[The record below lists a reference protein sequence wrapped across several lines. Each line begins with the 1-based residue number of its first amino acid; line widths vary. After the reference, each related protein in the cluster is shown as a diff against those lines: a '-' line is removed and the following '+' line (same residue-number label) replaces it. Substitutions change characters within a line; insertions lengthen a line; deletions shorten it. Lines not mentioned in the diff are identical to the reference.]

1 MSMQPEEVAATRAR
15 QDVTVAR
22 RVVMFP
28 LVRLVLALAPIVLF
42 LIGAS
47 IAAAKLPKHS
57 LGAALVPVVMGL
69 VVLLIYVG
77 FVRLVERRP
86 VRELAGEGAVA
97 ETARGFAVGAAL
109 FTVTMGVLVAL
120 QVAHVGRGDGV
131 RALLIGFGLAISAG
145 LIEETMLRAI
155 FFRIVEE
162 SLGTWIALA
171 ASAALFGLLHVFN
184 PGATLVS
191 TLAIALEAGVLLAAA
206 YVLTRRLWMAIG
218 LHVAWNFF
226 EGGVFGASV
235 SGMKPYGLFS
245 STFSG
250 AKLLSGGAF
259 GPEASIV
266 AVVICLSAG
275 VALCVAARR
284 RGRFVRPFWERRG

>member
-1 MSMQPEEVAATRAR
+1 MSVQAEEAPPGAP

-22 RVVMFP
+22 RVLLFP
-28 LVRLVLALAPIVLF
+28 LVRLLLAIAPIVLF
-42 LIGAS
+42 LIGAA
-47 IAAAKLPKHS
+47 IAAAKVPKHS
-57 LGAALVPVVMGL
+57 LGAAVVPVVMGL
-69 VVLLIYVG
+69 VVLGIYVG

-86 VRELAGEGAVA
+86 VHELAGEGAVA
-97 ETARGFAVGAAL
+97 ETARGFVVGAAL
-109 FTVTMGVLVAL
+109 FTVTMGILIAL
-120 QVAHVGRGDGV
+120 QVAHVGRGDGL
-131 RALLIGFGLAISAG
+131 RALVIGLGLAISAG
-145 LIEETMLRAI
+145 LIEETMMRAI

-206 YVLTRRLWMAIG
+206 YVFTRRLWMAIG
-218 LHVAWNFF
+218 LHTAWNFF

-266 AVVICLSAG
+266 AVVVCLSAG
-275 VALCVAARR
+275 VALCVAAQR
-284 RGRFVRPFWERRG
+284 RGRFVRPFWQRRG